1 MSPLDFDGRE
11 FLGIAC
17 VNHVDEVGGEMK
29 FGLATRCVA
38 LSPYLSEA
46 DIYSRIMYIELDVLV
61 VIIGV
66 FFCVMIDA
74 GALRTLNGA

>member
-29 FGLATRCVA
+29 FGLATKK
-38 LSPYLSEA
+38 LPTYLQKKE
-46 DIYSRIMYIELDVLV
+46 VL
-61 VIIGV
+61 
-66 FFCVMIDA
+66 A
-74 GALRTLNGA
+74 